1 MSTRITPKR
10 TILCID
16 DDQAVLCYEK
26 ALLERAG
33 YCVLTAVSAQQGL
46 RLASM
51 CNCDAVLLDY
61 EMPFISG
68 HKVASEIRLMRPN
81 LVIIVL
87 SGTEVPTQAPA
98 LVDAFVPKL
107 ESSRQLLPVLA
118 ELCR

>member
-1 MSTRITPKR
+1 MLRKGVAGEGWILRSHGSVGATR
-10 TILCID
+10 
-16 DDQAVLCYEK
+16 
-26 ALLERAG
+26 
-33 YCVLTAVSAQQGL
+33 AQ
-46 RLASM
+46 ASM